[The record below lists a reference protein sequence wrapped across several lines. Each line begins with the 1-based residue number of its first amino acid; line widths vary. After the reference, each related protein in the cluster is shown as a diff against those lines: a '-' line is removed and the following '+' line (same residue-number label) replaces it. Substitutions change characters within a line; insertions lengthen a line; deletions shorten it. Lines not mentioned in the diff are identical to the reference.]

1 MNSVWRMWSF
11 EVSVY
16 GAISWVFGTMGLAP
30 GRVVCA
36 CRIDWGVRERQ
47 MVFEAMGVAEITQG
61 GAEGGGRGQRI
72 SQRYKCQMRIQGRET
87 E

>member
-1 MNSVWRMWSF
+1 MMNSVWRMWSF

-47 MVFEAMGVAEITQG
+47 MVFEAMGVAEIDPGMRQG
-61 GAEGGGRGQRI
+61 TYSLKGKSETGI
-72 SQRYKCQMRIQGRET
+72 SVLST
-87 E
+87 A

>member
-1 MNSVWRMWSF
+1 MARGEMMNSVWHMWSF

-16 GAISWVFGTMGLAP
+16 GAVSWVFGTMGLAP

-47 MVFEAMGVAEITQG
+47 MVFGYLKLWG
-61 GAEGGGRGQRI
+61 WLRSPREGQREEEEGRGSPSVI
-72 SQRYKCQMRIQGRET
+72 SVR
-87 E
+87 